1 LRKRIFCCNLVKI
14 EGVHK
19 SFNGGR
25 RPSAVLRVG
34 LIGLGYWGP
43 NHARV
48 VTEMPET
55 ELVAAAD
62 ASARAIRLVHA
73 RYPTVRTTL
82 DANQVIEAPD
92 VDAVILA
99 TPTSTHFSLALAA
112 LEAGK
117 HVLCEKPLATST
129 AECDDLIEAARRSER
144 VLFVGH
150 TFVFNPA
157 VRMMRELIEAGEI
170 GRVLYCHTA
179 RTGLGPI
186 RSDVNALWDLA
197 PHDLS
202 ILFYLIDDE
211 PVSALTTGRAILRD
225 DSEDV
230 VFVHLGFKEGTI
242 AAAHLSWLDPY
253 KVRRVTVVG
262 DRRMI
267 VFDDVAADEK
277 LKVFDRGA
285 SYEAVSDAARGAD
298 FGEFK
303 ALIRDGDI
311 FVPKVPAS
319 EPLKEQMLHFVEC
332 CLTGRAPETDGAAGR
347 RVVAALEAATAS
359 LHSGSASVALQAVRV
374 AP

>member
-1 LRKRIFCCNLVKI
+1 M
-14 EGVHK
+14 
-19 SFNGGR
+19 
-25 RPSAVLRVG
+25 LRVG

-62 ASARAIRLVHA
+62 ASAKAIRLVHA

>member
-1 LRKRIFCCNLVKI
+1 
-14 EGVHK
+14 
-19 SFNGGR
+19 
-25 RPSAVLRVG
+25 VLRVG

-48 VTEMPET
+48 LSELPET
-55 ELVAAAD
+55 ELVAAGD
-62 ASARAIRLVHA
+62 VSERATAFVRA
-73 RYPTVRTTL
+73 RYPSTRTTL
-82 DANQVIEAPD
+82 DPYELIEAPD
-92 VDAVILA
+92 IDAVVVA
-99 TPTSTHFSLALAA
+99 TPTSTHYSLTLAA

-129 AECDDLIEAARRSER
+129 AECDELIAAAER
-144 VLFVGH
+144 AERILFVGH
-150 TFVFNPA
+150 TFIFNPA
-157 VRMMRELIEAGEI
+157 VRMMRELISAGEI

-211 PVSALTTGRAILRD
+211 PVSALTTGQAILRD
-225 DSEDV
+225 DCEDV
-230 VFVHLGFKEGTI
+230 VFVHLGFEEGTI

-253 KVRRVTVVG
+253 KVRKVTVVG
-262 DRRMI
+262 DRRML
-267 VFDDVAADEK
+267 VFDDVVSDEK

-298 FGEFK
+298 FGQFK

-311 FVPKVPAS
+311 LAPKVPAS
-319 EPLKEQMLHFVEC
+319 EPLKVQLLHFVEC
-332 CLTGRAPETDGAAGR
+332 CATGRAPETDGVSGR
-347 RVVAALEAATAS
+347 RVVAALEAATES
-359 LHSGSASVALQAVRV
+359 LRSGSAPVELNAVPAAR
-374 AP
+374 